1 MRSSCKE
8 ATGAHAD
15 EGRILGCRG
24 VARALRGERTSI
36 TVRDP
41 PVLLGSLETAVEG
54 VVGMRGWRDVFATV
68 RIAFAVDGRSS
79 FPEHVSVSP
88 VVHRSP
94 AEHKAVVYRRVFDE
108 NWPRVRRHLACF
120 LDDADEVDEL
130 TAEVFVIAWKKL
142 DPARPMG
149 LTWFLRTAANKV
161 RDANRRARSKD
172 RALDA
177 LTRGLQHPSAGVD
190 PLESLALRDALG
202 SLNARERHVV
212 VLTYWDDLTAG
223 EVAEVLRCSQA
234 SVWTTLTRAR
244 AKLRRHLDATGGE
257 S

>member
-1 MRSSCKE
+1 
-8 ATGAHAD
+8 
-15 EGRILGCRG
+15 
-24 VARALRGERTSI
+24 
-36 TVRDP
+36 
-41 PVLLGSLETAVEG
+41 
-54 VVGMRGWRDVFATV
+54 MRGWRDVFATA
-68 RIAFAVDGRSS
+68 RIAFAVDARSDLPDPV
-79 FPEHVSVSP
+79 PESP
-88 VVHRSP
+88 IVHRSP

-149 LTWFLRTAANKV
+149 LTWFLRTAGNKV
-161 RDANRRARSKD
+161 RDAHRRSRSKD

-177 LTRGLQHPSAGVD
+177 LTRGLQQPAEGLH
-190 PLESLALRDALG
+190 PLETLALREALG

-234 SVWTTLTRAR
+234 AVWTTLTRAR
-244 AKLRRHLDATGGE
+244 GKLRRHLDATEGDA
-257 S
+257 